1 MFEDIQ
7 DQVKFQDVQILS
19 DKYRSRL
26 GWVEEHNLVD
36 FVKDVLWFYTKDV
49 CSKCPVVE
57 ENRTLEDELD
67 DKDHEIECLEG
78 DIKELEDELNE
89 CKRGQ

>member
-49 CSKCPVVE
+49 CSKCPVV
-57 ENRTLEDELD
+57 DELD
-67 DKDHEIECLEG
+67 YKDHEIECLEG